1 MNRKQVEAYF
11 AKQGIDVSEDVIAAM
26 EGYTEPLTGEQ
37 VLGFIDSDDGFNAVR
52 SRFDRYAQKAIQ
64 THDEKREADIEKR
77 IKDATDKAKQES
89 EMSAEERIK
98 ADLDGL
104 KAQIAERDQALA
116 RRDLVSQIRQ
126 EAEKRGVPVELA
138 VDLDNPQLTIEKA
151 VTRLEAYAE
160 ANKGQIE
167 AEVNKRLISSHKPG
181 SGNEPDDK
189 GQYDGYDK
197 EVIDM
202 MASVKDY
209 VGN

>member
-1 MNRKQVEAYF
+1 MNRKQLEAYF
-11 AKQGIDVSEDVIAAM
+11 AKQGIDVSDDVIAAM

-37 VLGFIDSDDGFNAVR
+37 VLSFIDSDDGFNAVR

-77 IKDATDKAKQES
+77 IKDATEKAKKES

-98 ADLDGL
+98 ADLDSL

-138 VDLDNPQLTIEKA
+138 VDLDNPQLTLEKA
-151 VTRLEAYAE
+151 VSRLEAYAE
-160 ANKGQIE
+160 VNKGQIE
-167 AEVNKRLISSHKPG
+167 AEVNKRLTSSYKPG
-181 SGNEPDDK
+181 SGNDA
-189 GQYDGYDK
+189 DGEAVGGMPKDVM
-197 EVIDM
+197 EA
-202 MASVKDY
+202 ASEFEWMS
-209 VGN
+209 